1 MFIFGLI
8 ASVADREKVLARNL
22 PRNCLQCLRQTPHVL
37 VEERRQLSIFFL
49 PVWRWNRR
57 WYLVCGGC
65 GRPEPI
71 SRDDAASLR
80 RGEQPG

>member
-8 ASVADREKVLARNL
+8 VGVADREKVLAKGIERG
-22 PRNCLQCLRQTPHVL
+22 CLECLRTTPHVL

-57 WYLVCGGC
+57 FYLVCGGC
-65 GRPEPI
+65 GRPESI
-71 SRDDAASLR
+71 SREDAAALR
-80 RGEQPG
+80 RGE

>member
-8 ASVADREKVLARNL
+8 VSVADREKVLARDV
-22 PRNCLQCLRQTPHVL
+22 PRDCLQCLRTTPHVL

-57 WYLVCGGC
+57 FYLVCGGC
-65 GRPEPI
+65 GQAEPV
-71 SRDDAASLR
+71 SREDATTLR
-80 RGEQPG
+80 RGE